1 MCHAFFQ
8 RMSRRYGINIERS
21 IENQELVNSYL
32 GAINVAEAER
42 LLESM
47 SDEKIYELYVKL
59 FRRKKEREEV
69 QVYA

>member
-1 MCHAFFQ
+1 
-8 RMSRRYGINIERS
+8 MSRRYGINIERS